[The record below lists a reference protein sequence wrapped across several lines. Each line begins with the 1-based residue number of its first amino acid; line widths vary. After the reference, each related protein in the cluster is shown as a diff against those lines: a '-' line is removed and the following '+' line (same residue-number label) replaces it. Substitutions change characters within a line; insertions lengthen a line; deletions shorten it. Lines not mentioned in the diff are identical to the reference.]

1 MLAGFSPK
9 AQVNIKVPKKSF
21 YENLT
26 VNTANKRIFVDQ
38 ISAIWWRYKLTADTL
53 AVAPSEMI
61 DEIEIFEIE
70 LTTKNF
76 DSSILRLIDR
86 GIPYHTLFILT
97 YEGESQLWITY
108 KEKTGPDN
116 LSVGNYYHTVF
127 IPSEN
132 LNLNADGLSLDDIYA
147 ALFYQISG
155 IQKNLSKPLKDVIIE
170 HEQQLKLERE
180 IDRLEKQLKRE
191 TQPKKKFELHQQI
204 QSMKKELKASE

>member
-1 MLAGFSPK
+1 MDFPSK
-9 AQVNIKVPKKSF
+9 TIINVKVPKKSF

-26 VNTANKRIFVDQ
+26 VNTANKRIFIDQ

-53 AVAPSEMI
+53 AVAPSETI

-86 GIPYHTLFILT
+86 GIPYHTIFILT
-97 YEGESQLWITY
+97 YEGESQLWIAY
-108 KEKTGPDN
+108 KEKISSDS
-116 LSVGNYYHTVF
+116 LSVGNYYHMDF
-127 IPSEN
+127 MPSES
-132 LNLNADGLSLDDIYA
+132 LNLSADGLSLDDVYA

-170 HEQQLKLERE
+170 HEQRLKLERE
-180 IDRLEKQLKRE
+180 IERLEKQLKRE
-191 TQPKKKFELHQQI
+191 TQPKKKFELHQKI
-204 QSMKKELKASE
+204 QRFKEGL

>member
-1 MLAGFSPK
+1 MLSFPSK

-21 YENLT
+21 YKNLT
-26 VNTANKRIFVDQ
+26 VNTANKRIFIDQ
-38 ISAIWWRYKLTADTL
+38 INAIYWRYKLTADTL
-53 AVAPSEMI
+53 AVVLSQTI

-86 GIPYHTLFILT
+86 GIPYHTIFILT
-97 YEGESQLWITY
+97 YEGESQLWIAF
-108 KEKTGPDN
+108 KEKTSSDSR
-116 LSVGNYYHTVF
+116 SVGNYYHTTF
-127 IPSEN
+127 APSES
-132 LNLNADGLSLDDIYA
+132 LNLSADGLSLDDIYA

-180 IDRLEKQLKRE
+180 IERLEKQLKRE
-191 TQPKKKFELHQQI
+191 TQPKKKFELHQKI
-204 QSMKKELKASE
+204 QKMKGNANEKKI

>member
-1 MLAGFSPK
+1 MLCFPSK
-9 AQVNIKVPKKSF
+9 SQVNIKVPKKSF

-26 VNTANKRIFVDQ
+26 VNTANKRIFIDQ
-38 ISAIWWRYKLTADTL
+38 INAIYWRYKLTADTL

-97 YEGESQLWITY
+97 HEEESQLWIAY
-108 KEKTGPDN
+108 KEKTSGDT
-116 LSVGNYYHTVF
+116 LSVGSYYHTDFV
-127 IPSEN
+127 PSESIN
-132 LNLNADGLSLDDIYA
+132 LSAGGLSLDEVYA
-147 ALFYQISG
+147 NLFYAISG
-155 IQKNLSKPLKDVIIE
+155 LQKDCSKSLKDVITE
-170 HEQQLKLERE
+170 YEKRQKLEKE
-180 IDRLEKQLKRE
+180 ISRLEKQLRKE

-204 QSMKKELKASE
+204 QKLKGERR

>member
-1 MLAGFSPK
+1 MLSFPSK

-26 VNTANKRIFVDQ
+26 VNTVNKRIFIDQ

-53 AVAPSEMI
+53 AVAPSESI
-61 DEIEIFEIE
+61 DEVEIFEIE

-97 YEGESQLWITY
+97 YEGESQLWIAF
-108 KEKTGPDN
+108 KEKTSSDS
-116 LSVGNYYHTVF
+116 LSVGNYYHTDFV
-127 IPSEN
+127 PSES
-132 LNLNADGLSLDDIYA
+132 LNLSADGLSLDDVYT

-155 IQKNLSKPLKDVIIE
+155 IQKNLSKPLKDVITE
-170 HEQQLKLERE
+170 HEQRLKLERE
-180 IDRLEKQLKRE
+180 IERLEKQLKRE
-191 TQPKKKFELHQQI
+191 TQPKKKFELHQLI
-204 QSMKKELKASE
+204 QKLKERFSL

>member
-1 MLAGFSPK
+1 MLSFPSK

-26 VNTANKRIFVDQ
+26 VSAANKRIFVDQ
-38 ISAIWWRYKLTADTL
+38 INAIYWRYKLTADTL
-53 AVAPSEMI
+53 GVAPSETI

-97 YEGESQLWITY
+97 YEGESQLWIAY
-108 KEKTGPDN
+108 KEKTSSDS
-116 LSVGNYYHTVF
+116 LSVGNYYHTTF
-127 IPSEN
+127 APSESVN
-132 LNLNADGLSLDDIYA
+132 LSADGLSLDDVYSV
-147 ALFYQISG
+147 LFYQISG
-155 IQKNLSKPLKDVIIE
+155 IHKSLSKPLKDDITE
-170 HEQQLKLERE
+170 HEQRLKLERE

-204 QSMKKELKASE
+204 QKMKGEV

>member
-1 MLAGFSPK
+1 MMFPSNTV
-9 AQVNIKVPKKSF
+9 VNVKVPKKSF

-53 AVAPSEMI
+53 AVAPSEKI

-86 GIPYHTLFILT
+86 GIPYHTIFILT
-97 YEGESQLWITY
+97 YEGESQLWIAF
-108 KEKTGPDN
+108 KEKTSSDS
-116 LSVGNYYHTVF
+116 LSVGNYYHTTF
-127 IPSEN
+127 APSES

-147 ALFYQISG
+147 ALFYQVSG
-155 IQKNLSKPLKDVIIE
+155 IQKNLSKPLKGVIIE
-170 HEQQLKLERE
+170 HEQRLKLERE
-180 IDRLEKQLKRE
+180 IERLEKQLKRE

-204 QSMKKELKASE
+204 QKIRLDILNGA

>member
-1 MLAGFSPK
+1 MEFSPK
-9 AQVNIKVPKKSF
+9 TIVNVKVLKKSF

-26 VNTANKRIFVDQ
+26 VSAANKRIFIDQ
-38 ISAIWWRYKLTADTL
+38 INAIWWRYKLTADTL
-53 AVAPSEMI
+53 GVAPSETI

-97 YEGESQLWITY
+97 YEGESQLWIAY
-108 KEKTGPDN
+108 KEKTSSDS
-116 LSVGNYYHTVF
+116 LSVGNYYHTEYA
-127 IPSEN
+127 PSVS
-132 LNLNADGLSLDDIYA
+132 LNLSADGLSLDDIYA
-147 ALFYQISG
+147 ALFYQVSG

-170 HEQQLKLERE
+170 HEQRLKLERE
-180 IDRLEKQLKRE
+180 IERLEKQLKRE

-204 QSMKKELKASE
+204 QKIRLNILNGA

>member
-38 ISAIWWRYKLTADTL
+38 ISAIYWRYKLTADTL
-53 AVAPSEMI
+53 AIAPSKKI

-97 YEGESQLWITY
+97 YEGESQLWVAY
-108 KEKTGPDN
+108 KEKTSSDS
-116 LSVGNYYHTVF
+116 LSVGNYYHTDFV
-127 IPSEN
+127 PRDN
-132 LNLNADGLSLDDIYA
+132 LNLSADGLSLDDIYA
-147 ALFYQISG
+147 ALFYQVSG
-155 IQKNLSKPLKDVIIE
+155 IQKDFSKPLKDIILE
-170 HEQQLKLERE
+170 YEQRLKLERE
-180 IDRLEKQLKRE
+180 IERLEKQLKRE
-191 TQPKKKFELHQQI
+191 TQPKKKFELHQSI
-204 QSMKKELKASE
+204 VKLKERLARGE